1 VAEFKQGINIPLIL
15 TIGIVGL
22 IVLLVLIVGTEAW
35 YDSMTQDEAVVKASG
50 DFGNKPLDDIKT
62 AQRTNISGYRWVDK
76 KNNVIT
82 VPVDDAMAIMVQT
95 QEQFPAT
102 QPSAQ

>member
-22 IVLLVLIVGTEAW
+22 IILLVLIVGTEAW
-35 YDSMTQDEAVVKASG
+35 YDSMTQDEAIVKASG
-50 DFGNKPLDDIKT
+50 DFGNKPLQDLKD
-62 AQRTNISGYRWVDK
+62 AQLTHISGYNWVDK

-82 VPVDDAMAIMVQT
+82 VPVEDAMTIMVQT